1 MDESILNSVKL
12 ALGVPEDYDAF
23 DNQLILYI
31 NSALAATVQTGVG
44 TDGFMIS
51 NASAVWSDF
60 LGDKMAALSYT
71 KSLVI
76 LRVKLLFDPPQSSGA
91 VNAINEQIREFE
103 WRGYIECDPPLSPV
117 EQENS

>member
-12 ALGVPEDYDAF
+12 ALGVPADYNAF

-44 TDGFMIS
+44 AENFTIS
-51 NASAVWSDF
+51 GSTAKWSDF
-60 LGDKMAALSYT
+60 LGDKMSALSYT

-103 WRGYIECDPPLSPV
+103 WRGYIECDPPLADEVSGA
-117 EQENS
+117 